1 VQMGKEKILS
11 FVEARANLSEIVDQ
25 VSKRGQTYVI
35 AKRDK
40 PVAVIVGFEKYQE
53 MANGRKHLKSRGG
66 KRILKLSDTAT
77 GVANIDEAIKDL
89 RKSRIASVAGSF

>member
-1 VQMGKEKILS
+1 MGKEKILS

-40 PVAVIVGFEKYQE
+40 PVAVIIGFEKYQE

>member
-1 VQMGKEKILS
+1 MGKEKILS

-25 VSKRGQTYVI
+25 VSKSGQTYVI

-89 RKSRIASVAGSF
+89 RKSRIASVARSF

>member
-1 VQMGKEKILS
+1 MGKEKILS

-25 VSKRGQTYVI
+25 VSKSGQTYVI

-40 PVAVIVGFEKYQE
+40 PVAVIVGFEKYKE
-53 MANGRKHLKSRGG
+53 MANGRKHLKNRGG

>member
-1 VQMGKEKILS
+1 MGKEKILS
-11 FVEARANLSEIVDQ
+11 FVEAWANLSEIVDQ
-25 VSKRGQTYVI
+25 VSKSGQTYVI

>member
-1 VQMGKEKILS
+1 MGKEKILS

-40 PVAVIVGFEKYQE
+40 PVAVIVAFEKYQE

>member
-1 VQMGKEKILS
+1 MAKAKILS
-11 FVEARANLSEIVDQ
+11 FVEVRANLSEIVDQ

-35 AKRDK
+35 AKRNK

-77 GVANIDEAIKDL
+77 GVAKIDEAIKDL

>member
-1 VQMGKEKILS
+1 MGKEKILS

-40 PVAVIVGFEKYQE
+40 PVAIIVGFEKYQE

-66 KRILKLSDTAT
+66 KRSLKLSDTAT

>member
-1 VQMGKEKILS
+1 MGKEKILS

>member
-1 VQMGKEKILS
+1 MAKEKILS

-25 VSKRGQTYVI
+25 VSKGGQTYVI
-35 AKRDK
+35 AKRGK

-77 GVANIDEAIKDL
+77 GVAKIDEAIKDL

>member
-1 VQMGKEKILS
+1 MGKEKILS

-35 AKRDK
+35 AKRNK

>member
-1 VQMGKEKILS
+1 MGKEKILS
-11 FVEARANLSEIVDQ
+11 FVEARANLSKIVDQ

-89 RKSRIASVAGSF
+89 RKSRIASVARSF

>member
-1 VQMGKEKILS
+1 MGKEKILS

-77 GVANIDEAIKDL
+77 GVANIDKAIKDL
-89 RKSRIASVAGSF
+89 RKSRITFVARSF

>member
-1 VQMGKEKILS
+1 MGKEKILS

-66 KRILKLSDTAT
+66 KRILKLSGTAT
-77 GVANIDEAIKDL
+77 GVAKIDEAIKDL

>member
-1 VQMGKEKILS
+1 MGKEKILS

-66 KRILKLSDTAT
+66 KRILKLSDMAT
-77 GVANIDEAIKDL
+77 GVANIDEAIKEL

>member
-1 VQMGKEKILS
+1 MGKEKVLS

>member
-1 VQMGKEKILS
+1 MGKEKILS

-77 GVANIDEAIKDL
+77 GVANIDEAIRDL

>member
-1 VQMGKEKILS
+1 MAKAKILS

-40 PVAVIVGFEKYQE
+40 PVAVIVGYQKYQD

-66 KRILKLSDTAT
+66 KRILKLSDTAA
-77 GVANIDEAIKDL
+77 GVGNIDQAIKDL
-89 RKSRIASVAGSF
+89 RRSRIASVARSF